1 MTVAKT
7 SMLTIIDLGL
17 GNPSSVLN
25 MVRRI
30 GVEAEL
36 RTSPDGVGPADRYI
50 LPGVGAF
57 DEGVRR
63 LHNSGWFEH
72 LATMPEATPILG
84 ICLGMQLLANSSEE
98 GSQGGI
104 GRVAAHFVHLR
115 DAERVPHMGWNTVIS
130 LSDDPI
136 FDPQLPEYRYYFS
149 HSYRAIC
156 ESPGTAIAS
165 TVYGEE
171 FTSAYKTGN
180 TYGVQ
185 FHPEKSHKYGM
196 SLLGRWLE
204 SPC

>member
-1 MTVAKT
+1 M

-17 GNPSSVLN
+17 GNPSSVQN
-25 MVRRI
+25 MIRRI
-30 GVEAEL
+30 GQDAEL
-36 RTSPDGVGPADRYI
+36 RTSPDGTGPVDHYI

-63 LHNSGWFEH
+63 LHRTGWFEH
-72 LATMPEATPILG
+72 LEAMPDATHILG

-98 GSQGGI
+98 GKLEGI
-104 GRVAAHFVHLR
+104 GRVAARFVRFRTPEH
-115 DAERVPHMGWNTVIS
+115 VPHMGWNTAIN
-130 LSDDPI
+130 LTDDPI

-149 HSYRAIC
+149 HTYRSIC
-156 ESPGTAIAS
+156 KSPTTAIAS

-171 FTSAYKTGN
+171 FASAYRTGN

-196 SLLGRWLE
+196 SLLKRWIEL
-204 SPC
+204 PC